1 MMDGL
6 VTQLFPN
13 CFVEFAAYDLDNLA
27 RAACAL
33 GERLGKRCAL
43 AEGIKETSGKEVAG
57 SGGVDNMVNENGGN
71 GYTLGAALSHCAT
84 GADLDDGNLA
94 DGGEGSEGSLG
105 VKARHCSAF
114 FLVGEHNVGLRKQML
129 KESVV
134 FFNNII

>member
-33 GERLGKRCAL
+33 SERLGKRSTL
-43 AEGIKETSGKEVAG
+43 TEGIKETSCKEIAG
-57 SGGVDNMVNENGGN
+57 GGSINNIIDKDGGD
-71 GYTLGAALSHCAT
+71 GDTLGSALSHCAT

-114 FLVGEHNVGLRKQML
+114 FLIGKNDVGLCEQML
-129 KESVV
+129 KEGMI